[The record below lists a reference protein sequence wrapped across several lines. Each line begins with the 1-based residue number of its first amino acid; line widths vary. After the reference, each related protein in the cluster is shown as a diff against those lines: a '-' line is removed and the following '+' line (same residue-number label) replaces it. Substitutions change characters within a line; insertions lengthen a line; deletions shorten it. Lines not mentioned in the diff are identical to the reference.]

1 MKKVLLIAFY
11 FNQTNEI
18 ASKRLR
24 GLAKYLPQFGWEAIV
39 IVPKLD
45 DNILNNDKYDFKVI
59 ETDYIDMLDKWLNKF
74 KISSQKTGD
83 NSGLVKELDNK
94 TSYDI
99 NKKASIVKVPDDKI
113 ISDIKK
119 NSGVAKIPYNKSSFN
134 FNKKPNIIKKLD
146 N

>member
-45 DNILNNDKYDFKVI
+45 ETPTNYEKYDFNLI
-59 ETDYIDMLDKWLNKF
+59 ETDYIDMLDKWL
-74 KISSQKTGD
+74 
-83 NSGLVKELDNK
+83 
-94 TSYDI
+94 
-99 NKKASIVKVPDDKI
+99 
-113 ISDIKK
+113 
-119 NSGVAKIPYNKSSFN
+119 
-134 FNKKPNIIKKLD
+134 
-146 N
+146 